1 MVTRCKGR
9 NAAGGP
15 CGAQATQDGWC
26 AWHDPKR
33 QAEMTEARRRGGMAK
48 SNRARASKE
57 LRAGSLSPAELQ
69 GVIGVTITQVLA
81 GKKSPGIGQAIAA
94 LARASVAI
102 REAAEVQDRL
112 AALES
117 VNGIRRVS

>member
-1 MVTRCKGR
+1 
-9 NAAGGP
+9 
-15 CGAQATQDGWC
+15 
-26 AWHDPKR
+26 
-33 QAEMTEARRRGGMAK
+33 MTEARRRGGMAK